1 MLKSMHYKTS
11 QIYIRITPD
20 LKAQLQQAA
29 AGQGRSVS
37 NYLEF
42 IIRKA
47 LEK

>member
-1 MLKSMHYKTS
+1 MAEKTER
-11 QIYIRITPD
+11 IYIRITPN

-37 NYLEF
+37 NYLEY
-42 IIRKA
+42 IIKKA

>member
-1 MLKSMHYKTS
+1 MAEKTER
-11 QIYIRITPD
+11 IYIRITPD
-20 LKAQLQQAA
+20 LKAKLQQAA
-29 AGQGRSVS
+29 AGEGRSVS